1 MFLQWNLLKKGVR
14 NLNNQKIIIVSNGK
28 NTSILVNGKLYGDH
42 ITKVSFSHKK
52 KKTGKDDVRLLFTS
66 DTVPVPEMGE
76 KEMDNFIEVLKDY
89 LKK

>member
-1 MFLQWNLLKKGVR
+1 METISQR
-14 NLNNQKIIIVSNGK
+14 
-28 NTSILVNGKLYGDH
+28 LV
-42 ITKVSFSHKK
+42 FSHKK
-52 KKTGKDDVRLLFTS
+52 KKTGKDDARLLFTS